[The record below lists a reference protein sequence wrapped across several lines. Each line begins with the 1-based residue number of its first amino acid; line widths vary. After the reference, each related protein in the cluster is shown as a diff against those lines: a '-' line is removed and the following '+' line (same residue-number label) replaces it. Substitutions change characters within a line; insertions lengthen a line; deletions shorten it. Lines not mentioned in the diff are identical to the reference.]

1 MKLLFGALIVLLAAV
16 SLAVVVFHDPGY
28 VLIAYRHWT
37 AETTLSMF
45 IVLLLLAFLAVY
57 FLIRFIVGLRRLP
70 RSLQL
75 RRQQRRALKAR
86 LSLTRGLIALAE
98 GRWSE
103 AEKTVLRHAEYSE
116 TPLLNY
122 LAAARAAQ
130 QQGAHERRDQY
141 LHQAHAGMSAAD
153 VAVGL
158 TQAELQ
164 IAHRQFEQALAT
176 LTHLRTLAPRHAYV
190 LRLLMKL
197 YRKLNDW
204 EHLRDLLPELRKRKA
219 VESDELDRVAR
230 QVYTELLTKAAR
242 ESGAVALQDVWRS
255 MPRVYKDDLI
265 LIQEYVRH
273 LIPAG
278 AAEEAEALTRN
289 ALKKTWSDELA
300 YGYGLI
306 EAADPV
312 KQLATA
318 EVWLRMQGKNPVLLL
333 TLGRLSK
340 RCRLWGKARTY
351 LEASLGAGARAD
363 AYQELGGLLERLG
376 QHEDAVECYRKGIA
390 LAVGEKTSA
399 AAPSE
404 PALSRVGVVTA
415 AAVPA
420 LSSKPAAGS

>member
-1 MKLLFGALIVLLAAV
+1 MKLLFGALIVLLAAASV
-16 SLAVVVFHDPGY
+16 AVLVFHDPGY

-45 IVLLLLAFLAVY
+45 MVLLLLAFVTFY

-70 RSLQL
+70 RRLQL
-75 RRQQRRALKAR
+75 RRQQRRAIKAR

-98 GRWSE
+98 GRWGE
-103 AEKTVLRHAEYSE
+103 AEKAVLRHAEYSE

-164 IAHRQFEQALAT
+164 IAHRQLEQALAT

-219 VESDELDRVAR
+219 VEPDELDRVAR
-230 QVYTELLTKAAR
+230 QVYTELLAKAAR
-242 ESGAVALQDVWRS
+242 ESGAAALQEVWRS

-265 LIQEYVRH
+265 LIQEYVRR
-273 LIPAG
+273 LISAG

-289 ALKKTWSDELA
+289 TLKKTWSDELA

-312 KQLATA
+312 KQLADA
-318 EVWLRMQGKNPVLLL
+318 EAWLRTQGKNPVLLL

-340 RCRLWGKARTY
+340 HCRLWGKARTY
-351 LEASLGAGARAD
+351 LEASLGAGARAET
-363 AYQELGGLLERLG
+363 YQELGGLLERLG
-376 QHEDAVECYRKGIA
+376 QHEEAVECYRKGIV
-390 LAVGEKTSA
+390 LAVGERTLA

-404 PALSRVGVVTA
+404 SAPPRMGAPA

-420 LSSKPAAGS
+420 LSSKPAAGP